1 MGSYT
6 GIQVGIQAYRHTC
19 AGNSACGGKQLW
31 RTFAC
36 APHCSAMSVIQQH
49 PSSTGCAVV
58 AQEPPLS
65 TRRTLPLLALPR
77 YKYTSIQVYRYTG
90 IPLLVLLPAGCCCRL
105 LAAAACCL
113 LTAACWLFAAGCW
126 RLLLLP
132 GCWLLT
138 AAACWLLAAGC
149 RLLLLWAAAAV
160 CCCCCCC
167 CCL

>member
-36 APHCSAMSVIQQH
+36 APHCSAVSVIQQH

-77 YKYTSIQVYRYTG
+77 YKYTSIQVYRYT
-90 IPLLVLLPAGCCCRL
+90 
-105 LAAAACCL
+105 
-113 LTAACWLFAAGCW
+113 AAG
-126 RLLLLP
+126 
-132 GCWLLT
+132 
-138 AAACWLLAAGC
+138 AAACWLLLPAAGGRCLLAAGC
-149 RLLLLWAAAAV
+149 
-160 CCCCCCC
+160 
-167 CCL
+167 

>member
-36 APHCSAMSVIQQH
+36 APHCSAVSVIQQH

-77 YKYTSIQVYRYTG
+77 YKYTSILVYRYIG
-90 IPLLVLLPAGCCCRL
+90 ILLLVLLPAGCCCRL
-105 LAAAACCL
+105 LAAAACWLLAADCCCL
-113 LTAACWLFAAGCW
+113 LLA
-126 RLLLLP
+126 

-138 AAACWLLAAGC
+138 AATD
-149 RLLLLWAAAAV
+149 AAAMAAATAAADDADA
-160 CCCCCCC
+160 
-167 CCL
+167 